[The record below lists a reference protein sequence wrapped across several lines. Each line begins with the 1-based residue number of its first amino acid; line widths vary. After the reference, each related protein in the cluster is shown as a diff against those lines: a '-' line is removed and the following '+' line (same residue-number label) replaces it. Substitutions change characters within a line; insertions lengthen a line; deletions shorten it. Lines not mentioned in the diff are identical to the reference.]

1 MNKFE
6 VYENGGGGILLY
18 LFDGEEVKKVFEGW
32 ECGEKG
38 GLLNAINQLVEDPD
52 AWESWDGDLV
62 ERLEGRYVVD
72 EVDEWTGAV
81 ISEHFEPYTVEELYQ
96 EHPPCGQRHVV
107 HTVAFC
113 VAGHCGISFCSEN
126 TLYECSVKEIAQEQY
141 DKSTGKRYHFL
152 N

>member
-18 LFDGEEVKKVFEGW
+18 LFDGEEAKKVFEGW

-38 GLLNAINQLVEDPD
+38 GLLNAINQLAEDPD

-72 EVDEWTGAV
+72 EVDEWTGEV

-96 EHPPCGQRHVV
+96 EDVDNSDLIAEGEFAEF
-107 HTVAFC
+107 TVYMRNMGAS
-113 VAGHCGISFCSEN
+113 GHFVFGI
-126 TLYECSVKEIAQEQY
+126 
-141 DKSTGKRYHFL
+141 DD
-152 N
+152 

>member
-32 ECGEKG
+32 ECGRKG

-96 EHPPCGQRHVV
+96 EDVDNSDLIAEGEFAEF
-107 HTVAFC
+107 TVYMRNMGASGHFVFC
-113 VAGHCGISFCSEN
+113 I
-126 TLYECSVKEIAQEQY
+126 
-141 DKSTGKRYHFL
+141 DD
-152 N
+152 

>member
-52 AWESWDGDLV
+52 AWESWDGDLI
-62 ERLEGRYVVD
+62 ERLGGRYMID
-72 EVDEWTGAV
+72 EIDESGNIIAD
-81 ISEHFEPYTVEELYQ
+81 HFQPFTAEELHR
-96 EHPPCGQRHVV
+96 EDVDNSDLIAEGEFAEF
-107 HTVAFC
+107 TVYMRNMGAS
-113 VAGHCGISFCSEN
+113 GHFVFGI
-126 TLYECSVKEIAQEQY
+126 
-141 DKSTGKRYHFL
+141 DD
-152 N
+152 

>member
-38 GLLNAINQLVEDPD
+38 GLLDALNQLAKDPD

-62 ERLEGRYVVD
+62 ERLGGRYVID
-72 EVDEWTGAV
+72 EIDESGNIIAD
-81 ISEHFEPYTVEELYQ
+81 HFQPFTVEELHREDVDNSDLIAEGEFAEFIVYMRNM
-96 EHPPCGQRHVV
+96 G
-107 HTVAFC
+107 AS
-113 VAGHCGISFCSEN
+113 GHFVFGI
-126 TLYECSVKEIAQEQY
+126 
-141 DKSTGKRYHFL
+141 DD
-152 N
+152 